1 VKQGTLAV
9 AEVLDTPLAPFLV
22 WPKDHLD
29 LADEFFEAQ
38 IDGVKD
44 RLRIRAARM
53 NLAPALLDSL
63 CDQLDGVFLAERV
76 IEGGAGLNEFLSH
89 LIRPRDGAPQATAQ
103 EVANLGRAVTRGRDV
118 DHLHARAINGVEIR
132 AILILKF
139 RLESAD
145 RPIANIDSA
154 LYGAI
159 IDPRPFKAQPAL
171 EHALVVRHHL
181 LKELRH
187 SGLAGV
193 FLGKLG
199 ESKNGFERE
208 VTLGGRLFLSG
219 GHMKVLAANATLLPS
234 DAEHPE

>member
-1 VKQGTLAV
+1 
-9 AEVLDTPLAPFLV
+9 VLDSRANGNKMTLDTIRSDFEFLDDWEDRYRYVIELGRGLPPLP
-22 WPKDHLD
+22 
-29 LADEFFEAQ
+29 EAYRT
-38 IDGVKD
+38 DP
-44 RLRIRAARM
+44 AARCG
-53 NLAPALLDSL
+53 SL
-63 CDQLDGVFLAERV
+63 
-76 IEGGAGLNEFLSH
+76 
-89 LIRPRDGAPQATAQ
+89 
-103 EVANLGRAVTRGRDV
+103 
-118 DHLHARAINGVEIR
+118 EIR